1 MIKLA
6 VAKSVMEKEEGMN
19 HLCIT
24 FERSQIKVKNIT
36 IDIQY
41 ARRFVQNKKLKWVL

>member
-24 FERSQIKVKNIT
+24 FERSQVKVTKHH
-36 IDIQY
+36 D
-41 ARRFVQNKKLKWVL
+41 